1 MRWSVIIPTMWRSPL
16 TIPLLA
22 SLSESTHVQEIIII
36 DNSPH
41 DKPSFQLPKV
51 NILEQVQN
59 IYVNPAWNLG
69 VQHAKHDL
77 ICLCNDDVAFN
88 PSIFKTAEE
97 HLQASTVIGC
107 HEDNFNLPDNIT
119 PTIHSGHAIGQ
130 GWGCILFFKKK
141 YFVPIPA
148 SLKIWCG
155 DDWLVITHSHT
166 QRLRFSSVTEM
177 STTSSAPGLNHIA
190 QRDKHNFL
198 EETSKKNRIRLEM
211 LHFSKGGKYSPFRQ
225 VLYKSR
231 LLNRWNLLISRLQ
244 PK

>member
-1 MRWSVIIPTMWRSPL
+1 MWRSPL

-22 SLSESTHVQEIIII
+22 SLSESPHVQEIIII
-36 DNSPH
+36 DNSPQ
-41 DKPSFQLPKV
+41 DKPSFQSPKV

-69 VQHAKHDL
+69 VQHAKHDF

-166 QRLRFSSVTEM
+166 QRLRFSAVTEM
-177 STTSSAPGLNHIA
+177 STTSGAPGLSSITEG
-190 QRDKHNFL
+190 DKQHFL
-198 EETSKKNRIRLEM
+198 DETSEIARKRLEL
-211 LHFSKGGKYSPFRQ
+211 LHFSKGAKDNLLRR
-225 VLYKSR
+225 VLLTAG
-231 LLNRWNLLISRLQ
+231 LLHRWNLFTRRLQ